1 MLLGALLGV
10 QGKARC
16 AGEARPK
23 EETGGWGQ
31 VQEGSGASGG
41 EVWGEAG
48 RWRMRQ
54 R

>member
-23 EETGGWGQ
+23 EETGGPRGQ
-31 VQEGSGASGG
+31 QTIAVLGQLEPMATY
-41 EVWGEAG
+41 
-48 RWRMRQ
+48 
-54 R
+54 